1 MVQVIWIVLAVLVTF
16 TAGYMGYSRDL
27 ARFLELD
34 EETET
39 PAHKYE
45 DGQEYIP
52 SKKPVLLG
60 HHYSSIAGGAPIV
73 GPITAGAVWGWVPA
87 LLWIAV
93 GNPLMGSVHD
103 FVSLSGSL
111 RHDGK
116 SVGYIIGEYIG
127 EGGKNMLLWFA
138 FLTIILV
145 VAVFALVVAI
155 VFDSFPQVTT
165 ASFIYIA
172 LALVF
177 GVYLYQLNGPFLPGT
192 ALFVAGVFA
201 AVYVGIQYPFAL
213 FPYPAGTESTHPEG
227 TIILAEALSLG
238 DGQWIPGAGAVAMN
252 PNRAAWVPVVM
263 LYAGIASALPVWTL
277 LQPRDYLSSFLL
289 YSGVGGTLLAVVV
302 GTVFATSAE
311 PLVVADSL
319 GAFNGFWGVAG
330 AGLAPLFPLLF
341 ITIACGTISGFHS
354 LVSSGTTAKQLDKE
368 TDARL
373 IGYGGMLGEG
383 LLASVALITLAVAGF
398 ADPDG
403 GIGAALPNF
412 ASGGGIIL
420 TSLGLPQSFG
430 APFMALVLVSF
441 LLTSTDTA
449 VRLGRYMMEEI
460 VGLPAG
466 RTSSGL
472 AVGDDLRSAFGGF
485 ASGLRSTFSGLD
497 GGLRSMLAELG
508 RGLRSVLAELG
519 RGRYTNPLIQAVPA
533 YLLVISGE
541 WLTLWALFGGA
552 NQLLAALALLAA
564 TVWLANW
571 DDSKQLYSTGV
582 PMAIMITI
590 TVLGLAWLA
599 FYSNLYQNIIQGG
612 ADGIPALI
620 SSGIQTVLALVL
632 IGLASAL
639 VKKGYD
645 NISTVRDR
653 TGGRAVEPG
662 DD

>member
-1 MVQVIWIVLAVLVTF
+1 MTQVIWIVLAVLVTF
-16 TAGYMGYSRDL
+16 SVGYLGYSKYL

-34 EETET
+34 DDNET

-45 DGQEYIP
+45 DGQEYVP

-87 LLWIAV
+87 LLWIAI

-111 RHDGK
+111 RHEGK
-116 SVGYIIGEYIG
+116 SIGYIIGEYIG

-155 VFDSFPQVTT
+155 VFDAFPQVTT
-165 ASFIYIA
+165 ASFVYIA
-172 LALVF
+172 LALLL

-192 ALFVAGVFA
+192 VVFVSLVFVGVYA
-201 AVYVGIQYPFAL
+201 GIQYPFAL
-213 FPYPAGTESTHPEG
+213 FPAVGDASYPAGTLV
-227 TIILAEALSLG
+227 LADVLNLG
-238 DGQWIPGAGAVAMN
+238 SGQWIPGSSAVAMN

-263 LYAGIASALPVWTL
+263 VYAGIASALPVWVL

-289 YSGVGGTLLAVVV
+289 YTGVGGALLAVIV
-302 GTVFATSAE
+302 GTIFGTAATESGS
-311 PLVVADSL
+311 LVIADSM
-319 GAFNGFWGVAG
+319 GAFNGFWGVEG

-354 LVSSGTTAKQLDKE
+354 LVSSGTTAKQLNKE

-383 LLASVALITLAVAGF
+383 LLAAVALSTLAVAGF
-398 ADPDG
+398 ADPAG

-412 ASGGGIIL
+412 ATGGGIIF
-420 TSLGLPQSFG
+420 TSLGIPERFG

-460 VGLPAG
+460 VGLEAG
-466 RTSSGL
+466 QT
-472 AVGDDLRSAFGGF
+472 
-485 ASGLRSTFSGLD
+485 ASGFNVGGGIRST
-497 GGLRSMLAELG
+497 LG
-508 RGLRSVLAELG
+508 EIG
-519 RGRYTNPLIQAVPA
+519 RGRYTNPLVQSIPA
-533 YLLVISGE
+533 YLMVISGE

-552 NQLLAALALLAA
+552 NQLLAALALLTA

-582 PMAIMITI
+582 PMAIMTTITI
-590 TVLGLAWLA
+590 LGLAWLA
-599 FYSNLYQNIIQGG
+599 FYSNLYQNLVQGG
-612 ADGIPALI
+612 AEGGAAIA
-620 SSGIQTVLALVL
+620 SSVVQMTLALVL
-632 IGLASAL
+632 IGLALAL

-653 TGGRAVEPG
+653 GRAGAVEPG

>member
-1 MVQVIWIVLAVLVTF
+1 MTSIIWITVAVLGTF
-16 TAGYMGYSRDL
+16 TVGYMGYSRYL
-27 ARFLELD
+27 SQFLELD
-34 EETET
+34 AANET

-45 DGQEYIP
+45 DGQEYVP

-111 RHDGK
+111 RHEGK
-116 SVGYIIGEYIG
+116 SIGYIIGQYVG
-127 EGGKNMLLWFA
+127 ERGKNMLLWFA

-155 VFDSFPQVTT
+155 VFDAFPQVTT
-165 ASFIYIA
+165 ASTVYILLA
-172 LALVF
+172 LAF
-177 GVYLYQLNGPFLPGT
+177 GVYLYQLNGPFIPGT
-192 ALFVAGVFA
+192 ILFVAGVFA
-201 AVYVGIQYPFAL
+201 GVWVGIEFPFAL
-213 FPYPAGTESTHPEG
+213 FPAVGDASFPQGTVV
-227 TIILAEALSLG
+227 LADALGLG
-238 DGQWIPGAGAVAMN
+238 SGQWIPGSSATAMN
-252 PNRAAWVPVVM
+252 PNRAAWVPIIM
-263 LYAGIASALPVWTL
+263 LYAGVASALPVWTL

-289 YSGVGGTLLAVVV
+289 YAGVGGTLLAVIV
-302 GTVFATSAE
+302 GTVLGTSAE
-311 PLVVADSL
+311 PLVIADSM

-383 LLASVALITLAVAGF
+383 LLAAVALSTLAVAGF
-398 ADPDG
+398 ADPAG

-412 ASGGGIIL
+412 ATGGGIIL
-420 TSLGLPQSFG
+420 TSFGLPQSFG

-466 RTSSGL
+466 ET
-472 AVGDDLRSAFGGF
+472 
-485 ASGLRSTFSGLD
+485 ASGFEGLTGSGSAL
-497 GGLRSMLAELG
+497 GSLA
-508 RGLRSVLAELG
+508 
-519 RGRYTNPLIQAVPA
+519 RGRYTNPLIQAIPA
-533 YLLVISGE
+533 YLMVISGE

-552 NQLLAALALLAA
+552 NQLLAALALLTA

-571 DDSKQLYSTGV
+571 DDSKQLVSTGV
-582 PMAIMITI
+582 PMAIMTTI

-599 FYSNLYQNIIQGG
+599 FYSNLYQNLIQGG
-612 ADGIPALI
+612 AEGL
-620 SSGIQTVLALVL
+620 SSIASSVVQMVLAIVL
-632 IGLASAL
+632 IYIAL
-639 VKKGYD
+639 SLVRMGYR
-645 NISTVRDR
+645 NIQSVRDD
-653 TGGRAVEPG
+653 TGGVAPEPS

>member
-1 MVQVIWIVLAVLVTF
+1 MTSVIWITVAVLSTF
-16 TAGYMGYSRDL
+16 TIGYMGYSRYL
-27 ARFLELD
+27 SQFVELD
-34 EETET
+34 AETET

-45 DGQEYIP
+45 DGQEYVP

-60 HHYSSIAGGAPIV
+60 HHFSSIAGGAPIV

-103 FVSLSGSL
+103 FVALSSSL
-111 RHDGK
+111 RHEGK
-116 SVGYIIGEYIG
+116 SIGYIIGQYVG
-127 EGGKNMLLWFA
+127 ERGKDMLLWFA

-155 VFDSFPQVTT
+155 VFDAFPQVTT
-165 ASFIYIA
+165 ASFVYIA

-177 GVYLYQLNGPFLPGT
+177 GVYLYQLNGPFVPGT
-192 ALFVAGVFA
+192 VLFVAAVFGGVWL
-201 AVYVGIQYPFAL
+201 GIEFPFAL
-213 FPYPAGTESTHPEG
+213 FPAVGDASYPAGTLV
-227 TIILAEALSLG
+227 LADALGLG
-238 DGQWIPGAGAVAMN
+238 SGQWIPGSSAVAMN
-252 PNRAAWVPVVM
+252 PNRAAWVPVIM

-289 YSGVGGTLLAVVV
+289 YTGVGGALLAIIVGTLL
-302 GTVFATSAE
+302 GTSAQ
-311 PLVVADSL
+311 PLVIADSM
-319 GAFNGFWGVAG
+319 GAFNGFWGVEG

-383 LLASVALITLAVAGF
+383 LLAAVALSTLAVAGF
-398 ADPDG
+398 ADPAG

-412 ASGGGIIL
+412 ATGGGIIL
-420 TSLGLPQSFG
+420 TSFGLPQSFG

-460 VGLPAG
+460 VGVP
-466 RTSSGL
+466 T
-472 AVGDDLRSAFGGF
+472 GDT
-485 ASGLRSTFSGLD
+485 ASGFENLTD
-497 GGLRSMLAELG
+497 GPWAALGSLA
-508 RGLRSVLAELG
+508 
-519 RGRYTNPLIQAVPA
+519 RGRYTNPLVQAVPA
-533 YLLVISGE
+533 YLMVISGE

-552 NQLLAALALLAA
+552 NQLLAALALLTA

-571 DDSKQLYSTGV
+571 DDSKQLVSTGV
-582 PMAIMITI
+582 PMAIMTTI
-590 TVLGLAWLA
+590 TVMGLAWLA
-599 FYSNLYQNIIQGG
+599 FYSNLYQNLIQGG
-612 ADGIPALI
+612 AEGF
-620 SSGIQTVLALVL
+620 SSIASSVVQMVLALVL
-632 IGLASAL
+632 IYIALSL
-639 VKKGYD
+639 VKIGYE
-645 NISTVRDR
+645 NIQSAR
-653 TGGRAVEPG
+653 GGTSGAAVEPS